1 MPPVVGKHSGHIK
14 AFLLEEALTPDVH
27 EFSALFEFDSTFV
40 ANTVI
45 AHIGRVKGEREP
57 KFGSV
62 GLRRERRWYLEL
74 SDDLIVRLK
83 PVYDAAVNYGDGG
96 EGGESGESDESSES
110 EGEEGEDT
118 LLDEFSDDAFEER
131 PSGFRHFFRGG
142 VHLFYKHL
150 GKGQYK
156 AAISVYRSQKEGK
169 TRIIVSSKGEFFK
182 YEREEE
188 LFYELFKLLK
198 EALSFF
204 ETRSGLRIDV
214 SRAKLYPIRLELKV
228 KYREECEPRAVA
240 VIRELGRRFPNRRD
254 KSIRIEESASNPGTF
269 PLASATVVH
278 PEYEDDEWY
287 IKTYRRFGYRSPA
300 KSLEDHPCFEIR
312 CLWRERRDFLR
323 DESFRELVVEDI
335 KKARCFLN
343 EVVLM
348 TLDIEKDILP
358 LHEGFK
364 KPLGPAFYEA
374 RDFVRALNFLMRNP
388 PVRKEEV
395 RDSLKLKGKTDEIL
409 RALEVAG
416 LARRLKVKTT
426 KGRGLEL
433 WTAAT
438 PSYSSET
445 ATALCMASEVRI
457 EEMAEINSA
466 IAKTPLHTKI
476 VEFIAK
482 VNAATAPA
490 IARALEE
497 SRFKVYHALKSL
509 VDKGVLRRFKA
520 GFREVFY
527 AFASESVRVKVL
539 RILQALGFR
548 PGFSVDIVKGTII
561 DELRKMSADVR
572 EAIMRVL
579 SKLGSLL
586 PLKLEAF
593 LRGLEE
599 ARERKKDAVKRKAL
613 EILEVKG
620 YVTTA
625 ELFKEFEDVSI
636 VEKGLKELKEGL
648 KALGGRATYTE
659 TELGFALIVLEWNS
673 KLKIWRVP
681 QRLMRLKPRVLG
693 VG

>member
-1 MPPVVGKHSGHIK
+1 MPPIIGKHPNHIK
-14 AFLLEEALTPDVH
+14 AFLVEGALTPDVH

-156 AAISVYRSQKEGK
+156 AAISVYRSQKENK

-182 YEREEE
+182 YERAEE

-364 KPLGPAFYEA
+364 IPLGPAFYEA

-482 VNAATAPA
+482 VNAASTTM

>member
-1 MPPVVGKHSGHIK
+1 MPPIIGKHPNHIK
-14 AFLLEEALTPDVH
+14 AFLVEGALTPDVH

-156 AAISVYRSQKEGK
+156 AAISVYRSQKENK

-182 YEREEE
+182 YERAEE

-364 KPLGPAFYEA
+364 IPLGPAFYEA

-482 VNAATAPA
+482 VNAASTTM

-599 ARERKKDAVKRKAL
+599 VRERKKDAVKRKAL

>member
-1 MPPVVGKHSGHIK
+1 MPPIIGKHPNHIK
-14 AFLLEEALTPDVH
+14 AFLVEGALTPDVH

-96 EGGESGESDESSES
+96 EGGESGESDEGSES

-156 AAISVYRSQKEGK
+156 AAISVYRSQKENK

-182 YEREEE
+182 YERAEE

-204 ETRSGLRIDV
+204 ATRSGLRIDV

-599 ARERKKDAVKRKAL
+599 VRERKKDAVKRKAL

>member
-1 MPPVVGKHSGHIK
+1 
-14 AFLLEEALTPDVH
+14 
-27 EFSALFEFDSTFV
+27 
-40 ANTVI
+40 
-45 AHIGRVKGEREP
+45 
-57 KFGSV
+57 
-62 GLRRERRWYLEL
+62 
-74 SDDLIVRLK
+74 
-83 PVYDAAVNYGDGG
+83 
-96 EGGESGESDESSES
+96 
-110 EGEEGEDT
+110 
-118 LLDEFSDDAFEER
+118 
-131 PSGFRHFFRGG
+131 
-142 VHLFYKHL
+142 
-150 GKGQYK
+150 
-156 AAISVYRSQKEGK
+156 
-169 TRIIVSSKGEFFK
+169 
-182 YEREEE
+182 
-188 LFYELFKLLK
+188 
-198 EALSFF
+198 
-204 ETRSGLRIDV
+204 
-214 SRAKLYPIRLELKV
+214 
-228 KYREECEPRAVA
+228 
-240 VIRELGRRFPNRRD
+240 
-254 KSIRIEESASNPGTF
+254 
-269 PLASATVVH
+269 
-278 PEYEDDEWY
+278 
-287 IKTYRRFGYRSPA
+287 
-300 KSLEDHPCFEIR
+300 
-312 CLWRERRDFLR
+312 
-323 DESFRELVVEDI
+323 
-335 KKARCFLN
+335 
-343 EVVLM
+343 
-348 TLDIEKDILP
+348 
-358 LHEGFK
+358 
-364 KPLGPAFYEA
+364 A

-409 RALEVAG
+409 RGLEVAG
-416 LARRLKVKTT
+416 LARRLRVKTT

-482 VNAATAPA
+482 VNAASTTM

-599 ARERKKDAVKRKAL
+599 VRERKKDAVKRKAL

>member
-1 MPPVVGKHSGHIK
+1 MPPIIGKHPNHIK
-14 AFLLEEALTPDVH
+14 AFLVEGALTPDVH

-182 YEREEE
+182 YERAEE

-204 ETRSGLRIDV
+204 ATRSGLRIDV

-228 KYREECEPRAVA
+228 KYKEECEPRAVA

-416 LARRLKVKTT
+416 LARRLRVKTT

-482 VNAATAPA
+482 VNAASTTM

-599 ARERKKDAVKRKAL
+599 VRERKKDAVKRKAL